1 MGEGAVKEDANE
13 KENKQNENETDGD
26 EEGEEEEECTEVMKE
41 DNEEDVED
49 TEECHEGKNS
59 AKKIGDNI
67 QCFKISETTLDS
79 HDAGKHNISTSNTTE
94 IDNEPKC
101 LNTPTETENS
111 ESQSSTVAAEKIS
124 AMPRK
129 SPAIPSFVSTPE
141 PCNFFDD
148 PATWI
153 KWMEKEVNEY
163 KEKKA
168 KEEEMQKREAEEKLL
183 KEKKKR
189 EKKKKKKRGNE
200 KFWRRKKKNR

>member
-79 HDAGKHNISTSNTTE
+79 HDAGKHNLSSSNTTE

-111 ESQSSTVAAEKIS
+111 ESQASTVAAEKIS

-153 KWMEKEVNEY
+153 KWMEEEV
-163 KEKKA
+163 
-168 KEEEMQKREAEEKLL
+168 QKREAEEKLL
-183 KEKKKR
+183 KEK
-189 EKKKKKKRGNE
+189 EKQEAMRKEQEE
-200 KFWRRKKKNR
+200 KDIL